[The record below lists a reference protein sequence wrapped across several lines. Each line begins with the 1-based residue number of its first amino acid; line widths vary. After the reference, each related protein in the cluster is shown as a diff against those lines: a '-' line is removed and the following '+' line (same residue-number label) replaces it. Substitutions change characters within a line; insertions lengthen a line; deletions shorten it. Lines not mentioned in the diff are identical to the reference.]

1 MNEKSCG
8 LVKEESVNV
17 SILVKDKNDRKNI
30 KNKVEE
36 LIDLQN
42 EVVKNIDEILRKL
55 INNKIMIGG

>member
-1 MNEKSCG
+1 MNEKVCG
-8 LVKEESVNV
+8 SVKEESVNV
-17 SILVKDKNDRKNI
+17 SILVKDKNDKRNI

-42 EVVKNIDEILRKL
+42 EVVKSIDEILRKL

>member
-1 MNEKSCG
+1 MNEKVCG

-17 SILVKDKNDRKNI
+17 SILIKDKNDKRNI

-42 EVVKNIDEILRKL
+42 EVVKSIDEILRKL